1 MEETLAKF
9 TELAASFSEYTVKTA
24 HREDVARKFLQS
36 AEGRCATVL
45 YMCVRSLYGSEVS
58 DWEPETLWVT
68 LDRDG
73 FDLPEEARNKLQCV
87 LALHKNPAFYW
98 DNIVFQWTGQA
109 LNDELYDSD
118 SIQEC
123 HPAHMAWAVYEAGVI
138 RALDPDDKS
147 IPELDEDVQQYI
159 ALCLKRAGYVYP
171 PDSLKSVADNLE
183 RMLPAESKEFI
194 DQVKN
199 SWSHLDKRILQDR
212 VFPEDPLGVQ
222 LAQLAS
228 CYEYVKDRANKM
240 AEDVLAIEKAI
251 LT

>member
-1 MEETLAKF
+1 MEEILSKF
-9 TELAASFSEYTVKTA
+9 TALAAGFGEYMVKTA
-24 HREDVARKFLQS
+24 HREEVSRKFLKDP
-36 AEGRCATVL
+36 EERCATAL
-45 YMCVRSLYGSEVS
+45 YMCVRSLYGSEIS

-98 DNIVFQWTGQA
+98 DNIVFQWTVQA
-109 LNDELYDSD
+109 LNDELYEAD

-147 IPELDEDVQQYI
+147 IPEIDEDVQQYI

-171 PDSLKSVADNLE
+171 PDSLKSVDDNLE
-183 RMLPAESKEFI
+183 KMLPPEQKEFI
-194 DQVKN
+194 QQVKN
-199 SWSHLDKRILQDR
+199 SWSHLDKRILRDR

-228 CYEYVKDRANKM
+228 CYEYVKDKANKM
-240 AEDVLAIEKAI
+240 AEDVLAIERAI
-251 LT
+251 LV

>member
-1 MEETLAKF
+1 MENAIAKF
-9 TELAASFSEYTVKTA
+9 TELASGFGEYMVKTA
-24 HREDVARKFLQS
+24 HREEIARKFLHTP
-36 AEGRCATVL
+36 EDRCATSL
-45 YMCVRSLYGSEVS
+45 YMCVRTLYGSEVS

-68 LDRDG
+68 MAKDG
-73 FDLPEEARNKLQCV
+73 FDLPEETRNKLQCV
-87 LALHKNPAFYW
+87 LTMHKNPAFYW
-98 DNIVFQWTGQA
+98 DNIVFQWTVQA

-159 ALCLKRAGYVYP
+159 ALCLKRAGYVYV
-171 PDSLKSVADNLE
+171 PDSLKPVADNLE
-183 RMLPAESKEFI
+183 RMFPAEQKEFI
-194 DQVKN
+194 AQVKN
-199 SWSHLDKRILQDR
+199 SWVHLDKRILRDR
-212 VFPEDPLGVQ
+212 VFPEDALGIQ

-228 CYEYVKDRANKM
+228 CYEYVKDRANSM
-240 AEDVLAIEKAI
+240 ASDVLSIEKAI

>member
-1 MEETLAKF
+1 MEETLSKF

-24 HREDVARKFLQS
+24 SREDIARKLLQS
-36 AEGRCATVL
+36 AEEHCATVL
-45 YMCVRSLYGSEVS
+45 YMCVRSIYGSEVS

-98 DNIVFQWTGQA
+98 DNIVFQWTGQT
-109 LNDELYDSD
+109 LNEELYDSD

-171 PDSLKSVADNLE
+171 PSSLKSVADNLE

-199 SWSHLDKRILQDR
+199 SWNHLDKRILQDR

-240 AEDVLAIEKAI
+240 AEDILSIEKAI
-251 LT
+251 LP

>member
-1 MEETLAKF
+1 MEEALSRF
-9 TELAASFSEYTVKTA
+9 TELATGFSEYMVKTA
-24 HREDVARKFLQS
+24 SREDVARKLLS
-36 AEGRCATVL
+36 TSEDRCATAL
-45 YMCVRSLYGSEVS
+45 YMCVRSIYGADVS
-58 DWEPETLWVT
+58 DWEPETLWKT
-68 LDRDG
+68 LEKDG
-73 FDLPEEARNKLQCV
+73 LDLPEEARNKLQCV

-98 DNIVFQWTGQA
+98 DNIVFQWSVQA

-118 SIQEC
+118 TIQEC

-159 ALCLKRAGYVYP
+159 AVCLKRAGYVYT

-183 RMLPAESKEFI
+183 KMLPSEQKEFI
-194 DQVKN
+194 DQVKY
-199 SWSHLDKRILQDR
+199 SWSHLDKRILRDR
-212 VFPEDPLGVQ
+212 VFPEDSLGVQ

-228 CYEYVKDRANKM
+228 CYEYVKDRANSM
-240 AEDVLAIEKAI
+240 ASDVLAIEKAV